1 MNTKDKILEYFRLI
15 RFSTVGNEAGV
26 ILLGAFIMGQRNIS
40 HIILLF
46 AMGLLG
52 HIYGYVL
59 NEYADVEVDKKLS
72 YHIKKRLV
80 SGVIP
85 KEHALIISFS
95 ACFCAYILTFI
106 FFSSLLSIL
115 LLSIAVI
122 LTIIYD
128 FFGKKI
134 PFSDFIVAGTLS
146 IFLLFGAST
155 VSIHLTGIA
164 YIVSFMFFFDV
175 VFMNFVEGGLKDIDH
190 DYLAGAKTMA
200 TRMGV
205 MIKDNKLIITTS
217 FKTFAY
223 ILRALYFSLI
233 ILLGFQP
240 EINLWLSDVNGF
252 HIIVVFL
259 MVVVIIS
266 SYKLLHFTTFD
277 KPKMKRLF
285 TIINSSS
292 VALMLIMLYPLLGFW
307 ATLALLLLPITWF
320 VVFNVVLYG
329 KPLQPLV

>member
-72 YHIKKRLV
+72 YHIKKPLV